1 MDRRDA
7 GGDGDRL
14 VLIERNEVRRV
25 GRTAVAVAA
34 LPPGWLVDG
43 WDPELLRFGDR
54 RDGEA
59 LHDVAT
65 GAACV
70 LVTVE
75 ADGTGFDR
83 FDLVEVVA
91 EIVAGGPERPAV
103 LVAAPERFNPMLEAR
118 LAAAGADVVV
128 GEASLAS
135 SRDGRFAATVEQARA
150 AALTAASATGGRFGT
165 DPTAVLR
172 YVQTGGFE
180 HAFEPGRAQNQ
191 LGLSRRT
198 VLRIRR
204 DIARLGAIRPSLDRF
219 GGGSH
224 RDVDLPTWREVVA
237 YVNCARGVIEWD
249 DDAWGHGPGPRIGV
263 SRNGLMDLEA
273 LARDRAA

>member
-43 WDPELLRFGDR
+43 WDPELLRFGGR
-54 RDGEA
+54 RDGVA
-59 LHDVAT
+59 AHDVAA

-75 ADGTGFDR
+75 ADGGGFDR

-91 EIVAGGPERPAV
+91 EIVDGGPDRPAV

-118 LAAAGADVVV
+118 LAAAGADLVV
-128 GEASLAS
+128 GESWLAS
-135 SRDGRFAATVEQARA
+135 SGDGRFAAAVERARA
-150 AALTAASATGGRFGT
+150 ATFMASSGTDGGFGT

-172 YVQTGGFE
+172 YVTAGGFE
-180 HAFEPGRAQNQ
+180 QAFEPGRAQNQ

-224 RDVDLPTWREVVA
+224 RDIDLPTWREVVA

-263 SRNGLMDLEA
+263 SRYGLLDLEA
-273 LARDRAA
+273 VARGRAA